1 MLILG
6 SIVGVQ
12 CGQKIGEFIDSTELK
27 TLLAILLLLVGIAI
41 AYDTFFAPDVIE
53 EVTFNGTKTLGP
65 FSNFIKNLSKDFP
78 VQYGVISIIFA
89 IILGVASAFIRRFFS
104 GLRKKYFKT
113 AK

>member
-41 AYDTFFAPDVIE
+41 AYDTFFVPDVINE
-53 EVTFNGTKTLGP
+53 MAFNGTKNLGP
-65 FSNFIKNLSKDFP
+65 FSTFIRELSKNFP
-78 VQYGVISIIFA
+78 IQYGIISIIFA
-89 IILGVASAFIRRFFS
+89 ILLGVSAAFVRRFFS
-104 GLRKKYFKT
+104 DLRKKHFKK
-113 AK
+113 A